1 LLAVYY
7 ISPAEKTQTVCYD
20 KNNMVLVANKK
31 KSVPVHEKKRHGRHH
46 KRTPDYHKAY
56 WPYLPMALIVFL
68 GILANTFWGT
78 IQHSILGYATDMSIS
93 GLLQETNKHRADNGL
108 PGLTLND
115 QLTQAA
121 QAKAEDMAARD
132 YWSHNTPEGNPPW
145 IFITNAGYHYQTAGE
160 NLAYGF
166 LNSTATVEGW
176 MGSEGHRANILNATY
191 KEVGFGIA
199 NSPNYQGT
207 GPETIVVA
215 MYGCRTA
222 CTVTAVVQK
231 SKTPAEPAPQP
242 EQKPAAQ
249 QASAAE
255 PEPEPAPEE
264 EMTVT
269 PVVAADEKKD
279 DKDSDAAPAAITT
292 KKIARIQ
299 LLSGATAA
307 WSAFAV
313 SAIASVAIAVFFLR
327 HGLMLRRALVKGE
340 AFIHKHP
347 VLDITIVAVA
357 TIGIILTQTAGII
370 R

>member
-1 LLAVYY
+1 
-7 ISPAEKTQTVCYD
+7 
-20 KNNMVLVANKK
+20 MVLVANKK

-46 KRTPDYHKAY
+46 KRTPDYHKPY

-222 CTVTAVVQK
+222 CTVTAVVQNEK
-231 SKTPAEPAPQP
+231 PSEPASKP
-242 EQKPAAQ
+242 EQKSAPASEETPTPQ
-249 QASAAE
+249 
-255 PEPEPAPEE
+255 E

-269 PVVAADEKKD
+269 PVVAVEEKNDNKD
-279 DKDSDAAPAAITT
+279 NDTAPAAITT
-292 KKIARIQ
+292 KKVARIQ

-307 WSAFAV
+307 WSVFAV
-313 SAIASVAIAVFFLR
+313 SAITTVAIAVFVLR
-327 HGLMLRRALVKGE
+327 HGLMLRRVLVKGE

-347 VLDITIVAVA
+347 VLDITIVAIV
-357 TIGIILTQTAGII
+357 TIGIVLTQTAGLI

>member
-1 LLAVYY
+1 
-7 ISPAEKTQTVCYD
+7 
-20 KNNMVLVANKK
+20 MVLVASKK
-31 KSVPVHEKKRHGRHH
+31 KPTTSVHHKKRRGEHH
-46 KRTPDYHKAY
+46 KRTHDYHKPY
-56 WPYLPMALIVFL
+56 WPYLPMALIVAL

-78 IQHSILGYATDMSIS
+78 IQHGLLGYATDMSIS
-93 GLLQETNKHRADNGL
+93 GLLQETNKQRTDNGL
-108 PGLTLND
+108 AGLTLND
-115 QLTQAA
+115 QLNQAA
-121 QAKAEDMAARD
+121 QAKADDMAARD

-145 IFITNAGYHYQTAGE
+145 IFFTNAGYQYQTAGE

-166 LNSTATVEGW
+166 LSSASAVEGW

-215 MYGCRTA
+215 MYGCRSA
-222 CTVTAVVQK
+222 CTLTAVVQTNE
-231 SKTPAEPAPQP
+231 TPSAPAP
-242 EQKPAAQ
+242 KPTQ
-249 QASAAE
+249 TPTKQETPVPTST
-255 PEPEPAPEE
+255 PQEE
-264 EMTVT
+264 LAVT
-269 PVVAADEKKD
+269 PVVAVEEQKGDEKND
-279 DKDSDAAPAAITT
+279 TPAVAVTT
-292 KKIARIQ
+292 KKVARIQ

-313 SAIASVAIAVFFLR
+313 SAIATVAIAVFFLR

-347 VLDITIVAVA
+347 LLDIAIVAIA
-357 TIGIILTQTAGII
+357 TIGLVLTQTAGLI

>member
-1 LLAVYY
+1 
-7 ISPAEKTQTVCYD
+7 
-20 KNNMVLVANKK
+20 MVLVANKK

-46 KRTPDYHKAY
+46 KRTPDYHKPY

-145 IFITNAGYHYQTAGE
+145 IFFTNAGYQYQTAGE

-166 LNSTATVEGW
+166 LNSSATVEGW

-215 MYGCRTA
+215 MYGCRSA
-222 CTVTAVVQK
+222 CTLTAVVPTAETP
-231 SKTPAEPAPQP
+231 STPASKPTQPETPAP
-242 EQKPAAQ
+242 K
-249 QASAAE
+249 
-255 PEPEPAPEE
+255 PEPKPEPKE
-264 EMTVT
+264 EMTLT
-269 PVVAADEKKD
+269 PVVAVEEKKD
-279 DKDSDAAPAAITT
+279 DKDNTAPAAAVTT
-292 KKIARIQ
+292 KRIARIQ